1 MTYSLRE
8 TVEIVLEGWEL
19 PPDVRK
25 MLETAYH
32 APPYHTVQKEQW
44 SCDNCGHK
52 HSSSFGYCSNCT
64 DTSGDRTKIIVGI
77 TETLERLALA
87 LPKDRSTIKSC
98 YAVDNVDRDNVHS
111 ALAGCKKLLEE
122 N

>member
-25 MLETAYH
+25 MLETAYY
-32 APPYHTVQKEQW
+32 APPPTVPEPL
-44 SCDNCGHK
+44 SLD
-52 HSSSFGYCSNCT
+52 
-64 DTSGDRTKIIVGI
+64 DRTKIIVGI

-87 LPKDRSTIKSC
+87 LPKDRFTAKSC

-111 ALAGCKKLLEE
+111 ALAGCKKLLGE